1 METMLLEMKAS
12 LKAKCGA
19 LHFGHNK
26 PMQRNRLG
34 DEWLDECEE
43 ERDLGVSADARLSM
57 SQQCAQVA
65 VRANGIPA
73 CISNSVASRSREVII
88 PCTQHLE

>member
-43 ERDLGVSADARLSM
+43 EGTWGA
-57 SQQCAQVA
+57 
-65 VRANGIPA
+65 G
-73 CISNSVASRSREVII
+73 
-88 PCTQHLE
+88 